1 MMKIVHT
8 SDWHLG
14 QNFKNRTREQ
24 EHKEFFLWLEN
35 LIIEEK
41 IDMLIVSGDI
51 FDTTNPPKYALT
63 LYHDFLIKI
72 TQTVCSDIVIVGGN
86 HDSIATLEMT
96 QKFAKFL
103 NIHIVASGENMDEVI
118 IPITK
123 DGKLEAIVC
132 GVPFLRDRVLK
143 IENEFKDAMRLY
155 YKKVYEKALA
165 ISLDVPIIATGH
177 FTTTGA
183 SLNPDSEREIYIGK
197 LVSVDSEILTP
208 FDYVAMGHLHR
219 EQQVGVDEFIR
230 YSGSP
235 IALSFSEHNQQK
247 KVIVVTFEGKKRT
260 DIELVNIPS
269 FKKLYRISGN
279 LLEIRSKIKRYKN
292 IENRP
297 FIEVIV
303 DDESFLNIDTGEFL
317 QESYDLGVDIL
328 SLKKRYKIEDK
339 VLIDEDTKL
348 KQLDP
353 LNVFEKR
360 LIMEENIVNNSE
372 LKEQL
377 ITQYQLIL
385 EEIYSEDN

>member
-155 YKKVYEKALA
+155 YKKVYEKALD

-353 LNVFEKR
+353 LNIFEKR

>member
-155 YKKVYEKALA
+155 YKKVYEKALD

-235 IALSFSEHNQQK
+235 IALSFSEYNQQK